1 MPNNENTKKSFYTCY
16 TVMKIKDKNENY
28 LYRISDTPVTF
39 NLNDAD
45 SVTENEGHKT
55 YFMNISNGTATPQEI
70 PPESEP
76 YAFDDNV
83 NPEVGYLAS
92 NYTTAVEGRKL
103 IFTPHFLDRTED
115 GVRYSGKFV
124 KVEIGKTE
132 FTAEQIAQ
140 LNSRQDVEIIF
151 DPSVYLNDPLSEGAF
166 HIKVYMEK
174 VKQCASFSFTKNA
187 HTTVNIDIY
196 DVNGNRLSKC
206 CETFESESE
215 DTDELIEIPYSCRMK
230 ITLSTDT
237 GYTPDISAIP
247 DGLTDG
253 TVVTGGIV
261 SGDGEQLWIVEIS
274 AGNELQKG
282 NDELV
287 QKYQRVLDNLP
298 TAQTN

>member
-1 MPNNENTKKSFYTCY
+1 
-16 TVMKIKDKNENY
+16 
-28 LYRISDTPVTF
+28 
-39 NLNDAD
+39 
-45 SVTENEGHKT
+45 
-55 YFMNISNGTATPQEI
+55 
-70 PPESEP
+70 
-76 YAFDDNV
+76 
-83 NPEVGYLAS
+83 
-92 NYTTAVEGRKL
+92 
-103 IFTPHFLDRTED
+103 
-115 GVRYSGKFV
+115 
-124 KVEIGKTE
+124 
-132 FTAEQIAQ
+132 
-140 LNSRQDVEIIF
+140 
-151 DPSVYLNDPLSEGAF
+151 
-166 HIKVYMEK
+166 MEK